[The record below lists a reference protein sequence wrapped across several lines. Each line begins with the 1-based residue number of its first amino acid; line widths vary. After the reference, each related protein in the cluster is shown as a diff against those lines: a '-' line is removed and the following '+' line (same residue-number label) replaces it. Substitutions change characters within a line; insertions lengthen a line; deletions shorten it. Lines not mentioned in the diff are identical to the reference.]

1 MERFITFIKN
11 NETGEEFISMRKAMA
26 GAHDNVMKQESLKYP
41 LPRFTVHTT
50 YTDIELRDILETL
63 DRWTGTSV
71 MKDLNRLENRLE
83 AIPQLVHKLSS

>member
-1 MERFITFIKN
+1 MERYITFIKN
-11 NETGEEFISMRKAMA
+11 NETGEEFISMRRAMA
-26 GAHDNVMKQESLKYP
+26 GAHDNVVKQEALKYP

-71 MKDLNRLENRLE
+71 MKDMNRLESRIE

>member
-11 NETGEEFISMRKAMA
+11 NKTGEEFISMRKALS
-26 GAHDNVMKQESLKYP
+26 GAHENVVLQEQVKYP
-41 LPRFTVHTT
+41 SPKFTIHTT

-71 MKDLNRLENRLE
+71 MKDTSRFSHNMID
-83 AIPQLVHKLSS
+83 IPKLVNKLS